1 MLNWDSEIVICSRF
15 VIWTQPSGPLCLWQC
30 FNVAVINVPFHFILT
45 EKQDL
50 VKVAIIRPF
59 FCWLRNKIPTFTC
72 DPGSLDFHLCVTQDS
87 AAAGQESWTSG
98 QQLGRGG
105 PCLDREMLPS
115 ILPEIYYGKLGL
127 KGNWSQ
133 PTDIFTQ
140 SGTLLSILIAD
151 TFVASWFRNLH
162 NDTLGCPLLSKQ
174 VLIE

>member
-1 MLNWDSEIVICSRF
+1 M
-15 VIWTQPSGPLCLWQC
+15 
-30 FNVAVINVPFHFILT
+30 
-45 EKQDL
+45 
-50 VKVAIIRPF
+50 
-59 FCWLRNKIPTFTC
+59 C
-72 DPGSLDFHLCVTQDS
+72 DPGQRCRWPRELDER
-87 AAAGQESWTSG
+87 AAAGQRGTLSG
-98 QQLGRGG
+98 Q
-105 PCLDREMLPS
+105 REKMLPS